1 MSDPTLPSNSP
12 NRPMSDSPA
21 SDGGDPIQEDPLLK
35 SGSFIEPTFKD
46 DHPARNGDVHEAEPS
61 SAQSKRP
68 FKPVSAPERPDWLPE
83 GWGFDFRIRN
93 SGVSA
98 GTYDRYYIDPASNR
112 RFRSKKEVEHYLETG
127 MLKRPE
133 NTPLSSSKSQKGKA
147 SVSSNTERS
156 DGWSFDQVNVPDEIR
171 WSLTDA
177 TNDKW
182 CAISGNE
189 TVPESTTLVWQA
201 YYFLA
206 ANQ

>member
-1 MSDPTLPSNSP
+1 M
-12 NRPMSDSPA
+12 
-21 SDGGDPIQEDPLLK
+21 
-35 SGSFIEPTFKD
+35 TFL
-46 DHPARNGDVHEAEPS
+46 
-61 SAQSKRP
+61 Q
-68 FKPVSAPERPDWLPE
+68 
-83 GWGFDFRIRN
+83 
-93 SGVSA
+93 
-98 GTYDRYYIDPASNR
+98 YYVDPASNP
-112 RFRSKKEVEHYLETG
+112 RFRLKKEVEHYLETG

-147 SVSSNTERS
+147 SASSDTERS

-189 TVPESTTLVWQA
+189 IVPQSTTLVWQA

-206 ANQ
+206 VNQ